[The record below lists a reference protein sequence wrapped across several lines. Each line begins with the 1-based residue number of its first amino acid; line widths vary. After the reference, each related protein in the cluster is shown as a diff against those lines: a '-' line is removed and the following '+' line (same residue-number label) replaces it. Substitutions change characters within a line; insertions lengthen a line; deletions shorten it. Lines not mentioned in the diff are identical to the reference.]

1 LSTKPILAIVTTA
14 YAMVIMKT
22 LNPPEANTF
31 LSIATASEFLEVSYR
46 LLRKFKRLAVYEFEV
61 D

>member
-31 LSIATASEFLEVSYR
+31 LSIVTASEFLDVSYDTIR
-46 LLRKFKRLAVYEFEV
+46 RWEKKGLVKG
-61 D
+61 